1 MLLNDILGEE
11 LGARLRARIE
21 KVLDDADAADKRREM
36 PSTVAAPACVI
47 DGGSLSNAALDA
59 SFRLSMGMGAAE
71 VEAHYAIER
80 RAYLAREFA
89 VRSNKNGRPIT
100 AATSCNAW

>member
-1 MLLNDILGEE
+1 
-11 LGARLRARIE
+11 
-21 KVLDDADAADKRREM
+21 
-36 PSTVAAPACVI
+36 
-47 DGGSLSNAALDA
+47 
-59 SFRLSMGMGAAE
+59 MGMGAAE

-100 AATSCNAW
+100 AAEAFSHADDFLAYAKAEEEKTLTAARLKDKAAWAKAKSDADAALAKPAGQPS